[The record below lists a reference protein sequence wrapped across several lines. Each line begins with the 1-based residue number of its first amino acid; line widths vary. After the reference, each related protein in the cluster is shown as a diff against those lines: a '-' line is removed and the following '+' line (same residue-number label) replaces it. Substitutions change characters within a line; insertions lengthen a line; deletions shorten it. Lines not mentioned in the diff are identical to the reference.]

1 MRDHTPRVAAIHD
14 LSGLGRCSLTV
25 ALPVLSVMGCQC
37 APMPTAVLS
46 SQTGGVTGYTFC
58 DMTDQMAPIA
68 AHWKAVDARFD
79 AIYTG
84 FLGSERQL
92 SLVERFLDD
101 FTREDTL
108 LLVDPVMGDD
118 GAAYDT
124 YGETLI
130 RGMRHLADRAE
141 IITPNPTEAAFLL
154 GLPGDALKNG
164 ILSPEEAV
172 KRLSLEGR
180 RSVVLTGY
188 RRGANTGSLCLDAKT
203 GALTVTENPCVEVS
217 FPGTGDL
224 FASVLCGG
232 LMQGRTLTESAALAE
247 NFVHKCIVRTT
258 EQGLPRFHGVDFEPL
273 LRELLPERREK

>member
-1 MRDHTPRVAAIHD
+1 MLDHTPRVAAIHD

-37 APMPTAVLS
+37 APLPTAVLS
-46 SQTGGVTGYTFC
+46 SQTGGVSGYTFL
-58 DMTDQMAPIA
+58 DMTDQMGPIA

-79 AIYTG
+79 AVYTG
-84 FLGSERQL
+84 FLGSEQQIG
-92 SLVERFLDD
+92 LVESFFDD
-101 FTREDTL
+101 FAAKDTL

-124 YGETLI
+124 YGEGLI
-130 RGMRHLADRAE
+130 AGMRHLADRAH
-141 IITPNPTEAAFLL
+141 IITPNFTEAAFLL

-164 ILSPEEAV
+164 TVTPDEAV
-172 KRLSLEGR
+172 RRLSMEGR

-188 RRGANTGSLCLDAKT
+188 RRGANTGSLCLDAADGT
-203 GALTVTENPCVEVS
+203 ITVTENPCVEVS

-232 LMQGRTLTESAALAE
+232 LMQGRRLAESAALAE
-247 NFVHKCIVRTT
+247 NFVHDCIVRTA

-273 LRELLPERREK
+273 LGKLLKD

>member
-1 MRDHTPRVAAIHD
+1 MLDHTPRVAAIHD

-46 SQTGGVTGYTFC
+46 SQTGGVTGYTFL
-58 DMTDQMAPIA
+58 DMTDQMGPIA

-79 AIYTG
+79 AVYTG
-84 FLGSERQL
+84 FLGSEQQIG
-92 SLVERFLDD
+92 LVEAFLDD
-101 FTREDTL
+101 FAGKDTCVL
-108 LLVDPVMGDD
+108 IDPVMGDD

-124 YGETLI
+124 YGEGLI
-130 RGMRHLADRAE
+130 AGMRHLAGRAD
-141 IITPNPTEAAFLL
+141 IITPNFTEAAFLL
-154 GLPGDALKNG
+154 GLPGDALKTG
-164 ILSPEEAV
+164 AISPEEAV
-172 KRLSLEGR
+172 KQLSLEGR

-203 GALTVTENPCVEVS
+203 GQLAVTENPCVVVS

-232 LMQGRTLTESAALAE
+232 LMQGKALADSAALAE
-247 NFVHKCIVRTT
+247 NFVHDCIVRTA
-258 EQGLPRFHGVDFEPL
+258 ERGLPRFHGVDFEPL
-273 LRELLPERREK
+273 LRKLL

>member
-1 MRDHTPRVAAIHD
+1 MNHTPRVAAIHD

-37 APMPTAVLS
+37 VPMPTAVLS

-84 FLGSERQL
+84 FLGSEAQL
-92 SLVERFLDD
+92 SLVERFFDD
-101 FTREDTL
+101 FADSNTL
-108 LLVDPVMGDD
+108 ILVDPVMGDD
-118 GAAYDT
+118 GVAYDT
-124 YGETLI
+124 YGPELI
-130 RGMRHLADRAE
+130 AGMAHLANRAH
-141 IITPNPTEAAFLL
+141 IITPNFTEAAFLL
-154 GLPGDALKNG
+154 GLPGDSLKNG
-164 ILSPEEAV
+164 TVSPEEAV
-172 KRLSLEGR
+172 KKLSNEGR

-188 RRGANTGSLCLDAKT
+188 RSSPAHTGSLCLDAET
-203 GALTVTENPCVEVS
+203 GKITVTENPCVELS

-232 LMQGRTLTESAALAE
+232 LMQGRPLAESAALAE
-247 NFVHKCIVRTT
+247 NFVHNCIVRTA
-258 EQGLPRFHGVDFEPL
+258 ERKLPRFHGVDFEPL
-273 LRELLPERREK
+273 LKELL

>member
-1 MRDHTPRVAAIHD
+1 MLDHTPRVAAIHD

-46 SQTGGVTGYTFC
+46 SQTGGVSGYTFC

-84 FLGSERQL
+84 FLGSEAQL
-92 SLVERFLDD
+92 SVVERFFDD
-101 FTREDTL
+101 FAQTDTL

-118 GAAYDT
+118 GEAYDT
-124 YGETLI
+124 YGPALI
-130 RGMRHLADRAE
+130 QGMRHLARRAD
-141 IITPNPTEAAFLL
+141 IITPNFTEAAFLL
-154 GLPGDALKNG
+154 GLPGDALKTG
-164 ILSPEEAV
+164 AISPEDAV
-172 KRLSLEGR
+172 KKLSMEGR

-188 RRGANTGSLCLDAKT
+188 RRGGNTGSLCLDAAT
-203 GALTVTENPCVEVS
+203 GEVTVTENPCVEVS

-232 LMQGRTLTESAALAE
+232 MLQGRSFRESAALAE
-247 NFVHKCIVRTT
+247 NFVHDCIVRTV
-258 EQGLPRFHGVDFEPL
+258 ERGLPRFHGVDFEPL
-273 LRELLPERREK
+273 LKKLIK

>member
-1 MRDHTPRVAAIHD
+1 MRDYTPRVAAIHD

-58 DMTDQMAPIA
+58 DMTDQMEPIA
-68 AHWKAVDARFD
+68 AHWKAVDAKFD

-84 FLGSERQL
+84 FLGSEAQL
-92 SLVERFLDD
+92 SIVERFFDD
-101 FTREDTL
+101 FAQKDTL

-124 YGETLI
+124 YGDGLI
-130 RGMRHLADRAE
+130 AGMRHLANRAD
-141 IITPNPTEAAFLL
+141 IITPNFTEAAFLL
-154 GLPGDALKNG
+154 GMPGDSLKTG
-164 ILSPEEAV
+164 KISPEEAV
-172 KRLSLEGR
+172 KSLSIEGR

-188 RRGANTGSLCLDAKT
+188 RSRAGYTGSLCLDAKT
-203 GALTVTENPCVEVS
+203 GTLSVTENPCLEVS

-232 LMQGRTLTESAALAE
+232 LMQGKHLAESAALAE
-247 NFVHKCIVRTT
+247 NFVHAAIVHTH

-273 LRELLPERREK
+273 LGQLVK

>member
-37 APMPTAVLS
+37 APLPTAVLS

-58 DMTDQMAPIA
+58 DMTDQMEPIA
-68 AHWKAVDARFD
+68 AHWKAVDAKFD

-84 FLGSERQL
+84 FLGSEAQL
-92 SLVERFLDD
+92 SIVERFFDQ
-101 FTREDTL
+101 FAEKNTL

-124 YGETLI
+124 YGDALI
-130 RGMRHLADRAE
+130 SGMRRLADRAD
-141 IITPNPTEAAFLL
+141 IITPNFTEAAFLL
-154 GLPGDALKNG
+154 GLPGDALKTG
-164 ILSPEEAV
+164 AISPEDAV
-172 KRLSLEGR
+172 KKLSMEGR

-188 RRGANTGSLCLDAKT
+188 RRGGNTGSLCLDAAT
-203 GALTVTENPCVEVS
+203 GEVTVTENPCVEVS

-232 LMQGRTLTESAALAE
+232 MLQGRSFRESAALAE
-247 NFVHKCIVRTT
+247 NFVHDCIVRTV
-258 EQGLPRFHGVDFEPL
+258 ERGLPRFHGVDFEPL
-273 LRELLPERREK
+273 LKKLIK

>member
-1 MRDHTPRVAAIHD
+1 MLDHTPRVAAIHD

-46 SQTGGVTGYTFC
+46 SQTGGVTGYTFL

-84 FLGSERQL
+84 FLGSEAQL
-92 SLVERFLDD
+92 SIVEKFFDD
-101 FTREDTL
+101 FAQTDTL

-118 GAAYDT
+118 GEAYDT
-124 YGETLI
+124 YGPALI
-130 RGMRHLADRAE
+130 QGMRHLAQRAH
-141 IITPNPTEAAFLL
+141 IITPNFTEAAFLL
-154 GLPGDALKNG
+154 GLPGDALKTG
-164 ILSPEEAV
+164 AISPEEAV

-188 RRGANTGSLCLDAKT
+188 RRGKNTGSLCLDAKT
-203 GALTVTENPCVEVS
+203 GTVTVTENLCVERS

-232 LMQGRTLTESAALAE
+232 LMQGRTLPESAALAE
-247 NFVHKCIVRTT
+247 NFVHDCIVRTV
-258 EQGLPRFHGVDFEPL
+258 ERGLPRFHGVDFEPL
-273 LRELLPERREK
+273 LGKLLK

>member
-1 MRDHTPRVAAIHD
+1 MTDHTPRVAAIHD

-46 SQTGGVTGYTFC
+46 SQTGGVTGYTFL
-58 DMTDQMAPIA
+58 DMTDQMGPIA

-79 AIYTG
+79 AVYTG
-84 FLGSERQL
+84 FLGSEKQIA
-92 SLVERFLDD
+92 LVEEFLDN
-101 FTREDTL
+101 FVGADTCVL
-108 LLVDPVMGDD
+108 IDPVMGDD

-124 YGETLI
+124 YGEGLI
-130 RGMRHLADRAE
+130 AGMRHLAGRAH
-141 IITPNPTEAAFLL
+141 IITPNFTEAAFLL

-164 ILSPEEAV
+164 TITPEEAV
-172 KRLSLEGR
+172 KQLSLEGR

-188 RRGANTGSLCLDAKT
+188 RRGENTGSLCLDAKT
-203 GALTVTENPCVEVS
+203 GKITVTENPCVELS

-232 LMQGRTLTESAALAE
+232 LMQERTLADSAALAE
-247 NFVHKCIVRTT
+247 NFVHDCIVRTA
-258 EQGLPRFHGVDFEPL
+258 ERNLPRFHGVDFEPL
-273 LRELLPERREK
+273 LGKLL

>member
-1 MRDHTPRVAAIHD
+1 MFDHTPRVAAIHD

-46 SQTGGVTGYTFC
+46 SQTGGVTGYTFL
-58 DMTDQMAPIA
+58 DMTDQMGPIA

-79 AIYTG
+79 AVYTG
-84 FLGSERQL
+84 FLGSEQQIG
-92 SLVERFLDD
+92 LVEAFLDD
-101 FTREDTL
+101 FAGKDTCVL
-108 LLVDPVMGDD
+108 IDPVMGDD

-124 YGETLI
+124 YGEGLI
-130 RGMRHLADRAE
+130 AGMRHLAGRAD
-141 IITPNPTEAAFLL
+141 IITPNFTEAAFLL

-164 ILSPEEAV
+164 TVTPEEAV
-172 KRLSLEGR
+172 RRLSMEGR

-203 GALTVTENPCVEVS
+203 GQLAVTENPCVEVS

-232 LMQGRTLTESAALAE
+232 LMQGRTLPESAALAE
-247 NFVHKCIVRTT
+247 NFVHDCIVRTA
-258 EQGLPRFHGVDFEPL
+258 ERGLPRFHGVDFEPL
-273 LRELLPERREK
+273 LGKLLK

>member
-1 MRDHTPRVAAIHD
+1 MTDHTPRVAAIHD

-46 SQTGGVTGYTFC
+46 SQTGGVTGYTFL
-58 DMTDQMAPIA
+58 DMTDQMGPIA

-79 AIYTG
+79 AVYTG
-84 FLGSERQL
+84 FLGSEKQIA
-92 SLVERFLDD
+92 LVEEFLDN
-101 FTREDTL
+101 FVGADTCVL
-108 LLVDPVMGDD
+108 IDPVMGDD

-124 YGETLI
+124 YGEGLI
-130 RGMRHLADRAE
+130 AGMRHLAGRAH
-141 IITPNPTEAAFLL
+141 IITPNFTEAAFLL

-164 ILSPEEAV
+164 TITPEEAV
-172 KRLSLEGR
+172 KQLSMEGR

-188 RRGANTGSLCLDAKT
+188 RRSKNTGSLCLDAKT
-203 GALTVTENPCVEVS
+203 GKITVTENPCVELS

-232 LMQGRTLTESAALAE
+232 LMQGRTLADSAALAE
-247 NFVHKCIVRTT
+247 NFVHDCIVRTA
-258 EQGLPRFHGVDFEPL
+258 ERNLPRFHGVDFEPL
-273 LRELLPERREK
+273 LGKLL

>member
-1 MRDHTPRVAAIHD
+1 MRDYTPRVAAIHD

-46 SQTGGVTGYTFC
+46 SQTGGVIGYTFC
-58 DMTDQMAPIA
+58 DMTDQMEPIA
-68 AHWKAVDARFD
+68 AHWKAVDAKFD

-84 FLGSERQL
+84 FLGSEAQL
-92 SLVERFLDD
+92 SIVERFFDD
-101 FTREDTL
+101 FAQKDTL

-124 YGETLI
+124 YGDGLI
-130 RGMRHLADRAE
+130 SGMRHLASRAD
-141 IITPNPTEAAFLL
+141 IITPNFTEAAFLL
-154 GLPGDALKNG
+154 GMPGDSLKTG
-164 ILSPEEAV
+164 KISPEEAV
-172 KRLSLEGR
+172 KSLSMEGR

-188 RRGANTGSLCLDAKT
+188 RSRAGYTGSLCLDAKT
-203 GALTVTENPCVEVS
+203 GTLSVTENPCLEVS

-232 LMQGRTLTESAALAE
+232 LMQGKPLADSAALAE
-247 NFVHKCIVRTT
+247 NFVHAAIVRTH

-273 LRELLPERREK
+273 LGQLVK

>member
-1 MRDHTPRVAAIHD
+1 MPNHTPRVAAIHD

-58 DMTDQMAPIA
+58 DMTDQMNSIA
-68 AHWKAVDARFD
+68 AHWKAVDVKFD

-84 FLGSERQL
+84 FLGSEAQL
-92 SLVERFLDD
+92 SIVERFFDD
-101 FTREDTL
+101 FASKNTL
-108 LLVDPVMGDD
+108 ILVDPVMGDD

-124 YGETLI
+124 YGDALI
-130 RGMRHLADRAE
+130 SGMRRLADRAD
-141 IITPNPTEAAFLL
+141 IITPNFTEAAFLL
-154 GLPGDALKNG
+154 GLPGDGLKNG
-164 ILSPEEAV
+164 SISPEEAV
-172 KRLSLEGR
+172 KKLSNEGR

-188 RRGANTGSLCLDAKT
+188 RSSPDKTGSLCLDAKT
-203 GALTVTENPCVEVS
+203 GKLAVTENPCLEVS

-232 LMQGRTLTESAALAE
+232 LMQGRTLPESAALAE
-247 NFVHKCIVRTT
+247 NFVHSAIVRTA
-258 EQGLPRFHGVDFEPL
+258 ERNLPRFYGLDFEPL
-273 LRELLPERREK
+273 LGSLVK

>member
-1 MRDHTPRVAAIHD
+1 MKHTPRVAAIHD

-25 ALPVLSVMGCQC
+25 ALPVLSVMGSQC
-37 APMPTAVLS
+37 ASLPTAVLS
-46 SQTGGVTGYTFC
+46 SQTGGVSGYTFC
-58 DMTDQMAPIA
+58 DMTDQMGPIA
-68 AHWKAVDARFD
+68 DHWKAVDARFD

-92 SLVERFLDD
+92 GLVEQFLAD

-108 LLVDPVMGDD
+108 VLVDPVMGDD

-124 YGETLI
+124 YGDALI
-130 RGMRHLADRAE
+130 NGMRRLAERAH

-164 ILSPEEAV
+164 TISPEEAV

-188 RRGANTGSLCLDAKT
+188 RRGENTGSLCLDAAT
-203 GALTVTENPCVEVS
+203 GQLSITENPCVEVS
-217 FPGTGDL
+217 YPGTGDL

-232 LMQGRTLTESAALAE
+232 MLQGRTLPESAALAE
-247 NFVHKCIVRTT
+247 NFVHECIVRTA
-258 EQGLPRFHGVDFEPL
+258 ERGLPKFHGVDFEPL
-273 LRELLPERREK
+273 LGGLLK

>member
-1 MRDHTPRVAAIHD
+1 MHDHTPRVAAIHD

-46 SQTGGVTGYTFC
+46 SQTGGVTGYTFR
-58 DMTDQMAPIA
+58 DMTDQMEPIA
-68 AHWKAVDARFD
+68 AHWKAVDAKFD

-84 FLGSERQL
+84 FLGSEAQL
-92 SLVERFLDD
+92 SIVERFFDD
-101 FTREDTL
+101 FGQKNTL

-124 YGETLI
+124 YGDTLI
-130 RGMRHLADRAE
+130 AGMRRLADRAD
-141 IITPNPTEAAFLL
+141 IITPNFTEAAFLL
-154 GLPGDALKNG
+154 GLPGDGLKNG
-164 ILSPEEAV
+164 SISPEEAV
-172 KRLSLEGR
+172 KQLSNEGR

-188 RRGANTGSLCLDAKT
+188 RRGGNTGSLCLDAAT
-203 GALTVTENPCVEVS
+203 GEVTVTENPCVEVS

-232 LMQGRTLTESAALAE
+232 MLQGRSFRESAALAE
-247 NFVHKCIVRTT
+247 NFVHDCIVRTV
-258 EQGLPRFHGVDFEPL
+258 ERGLPRFHGVDFEPL
-273 LRELLPERREK
+273 LKKLIK

>member
-58 DMTDQMAPIA
+58 DMTDQMQPIA
-68 AHWKAVDARFD
+68 AHWKAVHAKFD

-84 FLGSERQL
+84 FLGSEAQL
-92 SLVERFLDD
+92 SIVDQFLDD
-101 FTREDTL
+101 FAEKDTL

-118 GAAYDT
+118 GTAYDT
-124 YGETLI
+124 YGDALI
-130 RGMRHLADRAE
+130 AGMRRLADRAD
-141 IITPNPTEAAFLL
+141 IITPNFTEAAFLL
-154 GLPGDALKNG
+154 GLPGDGLKNG
-164 ILSPEEAV
+164 SISPEDAV
-172 KRLSLEGR
+172 KKLSMEGR

-188 RRGANTGSLCLDAKT
+188 RSSPDKTGSLCLDTKT
-203 GALTVTENPCVEVS
+203 GKLTVTENPCLEVS

-224 FASVLCGG
+224 FASVICGSLVKG
-232 LMQGRTLTESAALAE
+232 LSVRKAMEKASYFLQEAIEEASA
-247 NFVHKCIVRTT
+247 
-258 EQGLPRFHGVDFEPL
+258 EQIPPVHGVHFEKYLSRL
-273 LRELLPERREK
+273 L

>member
-1 MRDHTPRVAAIHD
+1 MPNHTPRVAAIHD

-46 SQTGGVTGYTFC
+46 SQTGGVSGYTFL
-58 DMTDQMAPIA
+58 DMTDQMGPIS
-68 AHWKAVDARFD
+68 AHWKAVDAKFD

-84 FLGSERQL
+84 FLGSEAQL
-92 SLVERFLDD
+92 SLVEQFFDD
-101 FTREDTL
+101 FAEKDTL
-108 LLVDPVMGDD
+108 ILVDPVMGDD

-124 YGETLI
+124 YGDALI
-130 RGMRHLADRAE
+130 GGMRHLANRAQ
-141 IITPNPTEAAFLL
+141 IITPNMTEAAFLL
-154 GLPGDALKNG
+154 GLPGDGIKNG
-164 ILSPEEAV
+164 TLSPEEAV
-172 KRLSLEGR
+172 KKLSNEGR

-188 RRGANTGSLCLDAKT
+188 RSRTGYTGSLCLDAES
-203 GALTVTENPCVEVS
+203 GSLTVTENPCVEVS

-232 LMQGRTLTESAALAE
+232 LMQGKPLAESAALAE
-247 NFVHKCIVRTT
+247 NFVHACIVRTA

-273 LRELLPERREK
+273 LGKLIK

>member
-1 MRDHTPRVAAIHD
+1 MKHTPRVAAIHD

-25 ALPVLSVMGCQC
+25 ALPVLSVMGSQC
-37 APMPTAVLS
+37 APLPTAVLS
-46 SQTGGVTGYTFC
+46 SQTGGVSGYTFC
-58 DMTDQMAPIA
+58 DMTDQMGPIA
-68 AHWKAVDARFD
+68 DHWKAVDTRFD

-92 SLVERFLDD
+92 GLVEQFLSD

-108 LLVDPVMGDD
+108 VLVDPVMVDD

-124 YGETLI
+124 YGDALI
-130 RGMRHLADRAE
+130 AGMRRLAQRAR

-164 ILSPEEAV
+164 TISPEEAV

-188 RRGANTGSLCLDAKT
+188 RRGGNTGSLCLDAAT
-203 GALTVTENPCVEVS
+203 GQISVTENPCVEVS

-232 LMQGRTLTESAALAE
+232 MLQGRTLPESAALAE
-247 NFVHKCIVRTT
+247 NFVHECIVRTA

-273 LRELLPERREK
+273 LGELLK

>member
-1 MRDHTPRVAAIHD
+1 MLDHTPRVAAIHD

-46 SQTGGVTGYTFC
+46 SQTGGVSGYTFC
-58 DMTDQMAPIA
+58 DMTDQMQPIA
-68 AHWKAVDARFD
+68 DHWKKVDARFD

-84 FLGSERQL
+84 FLGSEKQL
-92 SLVERFLDD
+92 SIVERFFDD
-101 FTREDTL
+101 FAQKDTL

-118 GAAYDT
+118 GEAYDT
-124 YGETLI
+124 YGPALI
-130 RGMRHLADRAE
+130 QGMRHLAQRAH
-141 IITPNPTEAAFLL
+141 IITPNFTEAAFLL
-154 GLPGDALKNG
+154 GLPGDALKTG
-164 ILSPEEAV
+164 AISPEEAV

-188 RRGANTGSLCLDAKT
+188 RRGKNTGSLCLDAAT
-203 GALTVTENPCVEVS
+203 GEVTVTENPCVEVS

-232 LMQGRTLTESAALAE
+232 LMQGRTLPESAALAE
-247 NFVHKCIVRTT
+247 NFVHDCIVRTV
-258 EQGLPRFHGVDFEPL
+258 ERGLPRFHGVDFEPL
-273 LRELLPERREK
+273 LKKLIK

>member
-1 MRDHTPRVAAIHD
+1 MTDHTPRVAAIHD

-46 SQTGGVTGYTFC
+46 SQTGGVTGYTFL
-58 DMTDQMAPIA
+58 DMTDQMGPIA

-84 FLGSERQL
+84 FLGSEKQIA
-92 SLVERFLDD
+92 LVEAFLDD
-101 FTREDTL
+101 FADPDTCVL
-108 LLVDPVMGDD
+108 IDPVMGDD

-124 YGETLI
+124 YGEGLI
-130 RGMRHLADRAE
+130 AGMRHLAGRAH
-141 IITPNPTEAAFLL
+141 IITPNFTEAAFLL
-154 GLPGDALKNG
+154 GLPGDALKDG
-164 ILSPEEAV
+164 TITPEEAV
-172 KRLSLEGR
+172 KQLSMEGR

-188 RRGANTGSLCLDAKT
+188 RRGKNTGSLCLDAKT
-203 GALTVTENPCVEVS
+203 GSITVTENPCVELS

-232 LMQGRTLTESAALAE
+232 LMQGRALADSAALAE
-247 NFVHKCIVRTT
+247 NFVHDCIVRTA
-258 EQGLPRFHGVDFEPL
+258 ERGLPRFHGVDFEPL
-273 LRELLPERREK
+273 LGKLL

>member
-1 MRDHTPRVAAIHD
+1 MLDHTPRVAAIHD

-46 SQTGGVTGYTFC
+46 SQTGGVTGYTFL

-84 FLGSERQL
+84 FLGSEKQL
-92 SLVERFLDD
+92 SIVERFFDD
-101 FTREDTL
+101 FAQKDTL

-118 GAAYDT
+118 GSAYDT
-124 YGETLI
+124 YGSELI
-130 RGMRHLADRAE
+130 EGMKHLARRAH
-141 IITPNPTEAAFLL
+141 IITPNFTEAAFLL
-154 GLPGDALKNG
+154 GLPGDALKTG
-164 ILSPEEAV
+164 AISPEEAV

-188 RRGANTGSLCLDAKT
+188 RRGGNTGSLCLDAAT
-203 GALTVTENPCVEVS
+203 GEVTVTENPCVEVS

-232 LMQGRTLTESAALAE
+232 MLQGRSFRESAALAE
-247 NFVHKCIVRTT
+247 NFVHDCIVRTV
-258 EQGLPRFHGVDFEPL
+258 ERGLPRFHGVDFEPL
-273 LRELLPERREK
+273 LKKLIK